1 MAKTATATTSAARAR
16 GRGAPSPNLLATWWA
31 WAHRHAWLG
40 IVLVLLVA
48 GFFRLWQISSLPPGL
63 FGDEATDGLDALDVL
78 AGRGAIFFPAN
89 YGREGLHIW
98 LVAGMFRLLGVT
110 PLAVR
115 LPSVIAGLLT
125 VLATYWLGVE
135 LVRAT
140 VKRLG
145 PETANSR
152 ETAQR
157 TTLNVQLLR
166 LIPLVAALYLSTSYF
181 HVHFSRFGI
190 RGVFTP
196 LLGALAFAAFWRG
209 VNLPSR
215 RYLWFAISGLCL
227 GLSLHFYTA
236 SRFYPFF
243 LAGFLLVEALIC
255 LLRRRPRAAILV
267 RDFGPV
273 VVLYLVAVV
282 VFAPLGL
289 YFLQHPGSF
298 SQRAAEVSAFSAA
311 NPWPRIGQA
320 ALANVLQFFVPGAGD
335 PAQFYNFPGRAIFEP
350 LTAVLALVG
359 IVVLLWRIGL
369 PPALFLL
376 LWWPAL
382 LLPAFLATDRW
393 PTLPRVLGTI
403 PGIYFFPAVGLLT
416 LLGLVGRWL
425 SGTPR
430 LRESAEVAHSGSNG
444 PQWVAVITLAALGA
458 LAILIP
464 AASTFGDYFL
474 IWGRAPETY
483 TAFEA
488 DMTEAAG
495 WLAAN
500 PPEDHVYLSSDI
512 FRHPTFMLLHE
523 QTPVSQYFQASDSR
537 LSWFDARTTLPLP
550 PQDEQAVYLIGAATP
565 PMAPVQAYLLTAG
578 SRDMLPVRPGET
590 SRITRVILPPKASR
604 PAPDQAPDPFTPQ
617 LSLLGALWAGPEPP
631 QTYVRLYWETSGPDQ
646 PAWPGYILQVSGP
659 TLDGGTW
666 QQELPFEDFR
676 PSEWVPNGRFFT
688 WHELQ
693 MPQAVTQY
701 PAQIRVRLL
710 TADKK
715 QPVTTP
721 NAPDGWH
728 TVAVT
733 H

>member
-1 MAKTATATTSAARAR
+1 MAKTATSYTSAARAQER
-16 GRGAPSPNLLATWWA
+16 SAPSPGLLETWWA
-31 WAHRHAWLG
+31 WARSHAWLG
-40 IVLVLLVA
+40 IVVVLLVA
-48 GFFRLWQISSLPPGL
+48 GFFRLWQIGSLPPGL

-125 VLATYWLGVE
+125 VLATYWLGIE

-140 VKRLG
+140 TDRLKSKAPSPAG
-145 PETANSR
+145 PN
-152 ETAQR
+152 QPP
-157 TTLNVQLLR
+157 TLNQQLLR
-166 LIPLVAALYLSTSYF
+166 FVPLVAALYLGTSYF

-190 RGVFTP
+190 RGAFTP
-196 LLGALAFAAFWRG
+196 LFGALAFAAFWRG
-209 VNLPSR
+209 VNLPPR

-255 LLRRRPRAAILV
+255 LLRRRLRTAILA

-273 VVLYLVAVV
+273 LVLYLAAAV

-289 YFLQHPGSF
+289 YFIQHPGSF

-320 ALANVLQFFVPGAGD
+320 ALANVLQFFLPGAGD
-335 PAQFYNFPGRAIFEP
+335 PAQFYNFPGRAVFEP
-350 LTAVLALVG
+350 LTAVLVLVG
-359 IVVLLWRIGL
+359 IIVLLWRIGL

-382 LLPAFLATDRW
+382 TLPAFLATDRW

-403 PGIYFFPAVGLLT
+403 PGIYFFPAIGLLT
-416 LLGLVGRWL
+416 FLGLVGRWL

-430 LRESAEVAHSGSNG
+430 FHESMSGSRAG
-444 PQWVAVITLAALGA
+444 SAVPQSVLVIILAALGA
-458 LAILIP
+458 LAILVP

-483 TAFEA
+483 DAFEA
-488 DMTEAAG
+488 DMTQAAE

-500 PPEDHVYLSSDI
+500 PTDDHIYLSSDI
-512 FRHPTFMLLHE
+512 YRHPTFMLLHE
-523 QTPVSQYFQASDSR
+523 KTPVSQYFQAADSR
-537 LSWFDARTTLPLP
+537 LSWFDARTSLPLP
-550 PQDEQAVYLIGAATP
+550 PAGEQAIYLISAATP
-565 PMAPVQAYLLTAG
+565 PMSPVQAYLVTDG
-578 SRDMLPVRPGET
+578 SRQMLAVPPGET
-590 SRITRVILPPKASR
+590 SLVAEVILPPKARR
-604 PAPDQAPDPFTPQ
+604 PAPDQAPDSFTPQ
-617 LSLLGALWAGPEPP
+617 LSLLGARWAGPKPP
-631 QTYVRLYWETSGPDQ
+631 QTFVRLYWETSGPDQ
-646 PAWPGYILQVSGP
+646 AAWPGYIIQISGP
-659 TLDGGTW
+659 TPDGGAW
-666 QQELPFEDFR
+666 QQELPLEDFR
-676 PSEWVPNGRFFT
+676 PSEWVPKGRFFT

-693 MPQAVTQY
+693 MPQEVTQY
-701 PAQIRVRLL
+701 PAQIQVRLL

-715 QPVTTP
+715 EPVTTV

-733 H
+733 R